1 MIGGDF
7 NFFEIFLRTT
17 ITFLVFLLMARLMGK
32 KQLNE
37 LTFLHYTTGIT
48 LGSIAAEIA
57 SKTHISFW
65 NGITSLLWWSILTI
79 IISYIGLKSA
89 KARVIIEGQ
98 PVVIIKQGKILED
111 ELRKLRLNMDD
122 LSMLLRERNVF
133 STADVEN
140 AIFEPNGKLSI
151 MLKRKKQ
158 PVTKEEQG
166 IFTVRPRYIPME
178 LIVDGNIVEKNLL
191 EAGVSAE
198 WLRNQLANSNVE
210 MKDTFYVELQ
220 EDGSLYIDKRKD
232 GI

>member
-32 KQLNE
+32 KQLSQ

-65 NGITSLLWWSILTI
+65 NGITSLIWWSILTI

-98 PVVIIKQGKILED
+98 PVVIIKRGNILED

-122 LSMLLRERNVF
+122 LSMLLREQNVF

-151 MLKRKKQ
+151 MLKSNKK

-166 IFTVRPRYIPME
+166 IFTFRPKYIPTE
-178 LIVDGNIVEKNLL
+178 LLVDGKIVEKNLL

-198 WLRNQLANSNVE
+198 WLRNQLANSNLE
-210 MKDTFYVELQ
+210 IKDTFYVELQ
-220 EDGSLYIDKRKD
+220 EDGTLYIDKRKD
-232 GI
+232 RI